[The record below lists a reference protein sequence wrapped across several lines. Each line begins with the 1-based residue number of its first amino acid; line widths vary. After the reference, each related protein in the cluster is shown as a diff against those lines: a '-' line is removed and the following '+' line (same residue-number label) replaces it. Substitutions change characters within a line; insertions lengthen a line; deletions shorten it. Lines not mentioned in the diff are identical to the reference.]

1 MKKTPNDV
9 AVPEAQALAEQA
21 NRLSAAC
28 SLRPFTPEEAEEAVD
43 VLLAIP
49 GLLSVVATLQ
59 QERDERL
66 TRESGLAL
74 IEEAQRWQR
83 AYDERCRELVAVRED
98 VTRLREA
105 LSEMRTWA
113 GALEAT
119 LGSAKRAKA
128 KAIGEL
134 ADAALVVSSPPPGAP
149 LTEPEAHTAST
160 LPASGSVSVS
170 PPPGE
175 RAAPHDD
182 DFNPSPTAHLQGFG
196 EASTAPGV
204 PDGSPETE

>member
-1 MKKTPNDV
+1 VKKTPNDV

-98 VTRLREA
+98 VTRLRELLTTARDEVQTSRSAAA
-105 LSEMRTWA
+105 LTLDE
-113 GALEAT
+113 AL
-119 LGSAKRAKA
+119 
-128 KAIGEL
+128 
-134 ADAALVVSSPPPGAP
+134 ALVVS
-149 LTEPEAHTAST
+149 
-160 LPASGSVSVS
+160 S